1 MCCCFSRSVD
11 ALEAPP
17 TDLQLWIV
25 PGSNATTAGVPGVGQ
40 ESGTKQGAGET
51 HLGAGVERL
60 GNALRV
66 KMVQVMNKLCSHFL
80 AGAV

>member
-1 MCCCFSRSVD
+1 M
-11 ALEAPP
+11 EAPP

-60 GNALRV
+60 GNAL
-66 KMVQVMNKLCSHFL
+66 
-80 AGAV
+80 